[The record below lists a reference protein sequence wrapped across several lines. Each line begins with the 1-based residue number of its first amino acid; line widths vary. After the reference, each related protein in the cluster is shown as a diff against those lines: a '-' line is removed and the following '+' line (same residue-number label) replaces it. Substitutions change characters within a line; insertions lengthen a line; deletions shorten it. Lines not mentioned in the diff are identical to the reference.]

1 MQNPKK
7 AIESHLRETVNDPDA
22 YEPIAF
28 GALDT
33 LSYPNPGE
41 AGVKKFLMSHSFRST
56 DMQGVKI
63 VLTKDFILLQDPK
76 GKFLVTGVQEPK

>member
-1 MQNPKK
+1 VQNPKK
-7 AIESHLRETVNDPDA
+7 AIESHLRKTVNDPDA

-28 GALDT
+28 GDLDT
-33 LSYPNPGE
+33 VSYPNPGE
-41 AGVKKFLMSHSFRST
+41 VKLKKFLMSHSFRST

-63 VLTKDFILLQDPK
+63 VLTMDFILLQEPK